1 MKDLGVNFCLSE
13 ENIGQPRDAVCVTKL
28 QELNKVRLFVFFFFD
43 FILKMLCALKRVV
56 FCTLIYF
63 PKECLV
69 ATAPELNEKL
79 VGDHTAMIV
88 TSYMKKDELIKWN
101 E

>member
-1 MKDLGVNFCLSE
+1 MKDLGVNFCFNESSV
-13 ENIGQPRDAVCVTKL
+13 GKPRDAVCVPKL
-28 QELNKVRLFVFFFFD
+28 QELNK
-43 FILKMLCALKRVV
+43 
-56 FCTLIYF
+56 
-63 PKECLV
+63 ECLV
-69 ATAPELNEKL
+69 ATSEELNEKL